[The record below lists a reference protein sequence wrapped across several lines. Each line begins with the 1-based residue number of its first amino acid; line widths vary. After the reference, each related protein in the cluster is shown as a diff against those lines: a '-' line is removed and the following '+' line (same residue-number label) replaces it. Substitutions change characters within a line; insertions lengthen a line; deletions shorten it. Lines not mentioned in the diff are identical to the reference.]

1 MKIVI
6 AGAGDVGLNISKYLS
21 LEAKEITLIDINPE
35 PLEHA
40 RQQLDLLTIQGDAA
54 SFQVLRE
61 AHVEKA
67 KLVLAVTTSE
77 STNLIT
83 AILAKKMGAKQ
94 VVARVQNP
102 ELLAS
107 KSREIFRELGID
119 SLFSPRLLAAFEIRR
134 LLRQSSMTDLFE
146 FEDGLITLL
155 GILIDSS
162 SSEEFQSL
170 DPLRTNSYRI
180 LAVLRGHNTLLPGEG
195 ISLEKDDHLIVIAT
209 QPGVEELL
217 RRFGKNPVRLRNV
230 MILGGTEIGLKTAQ
244 LLENSFNVTIVDKD
258 REKCRHLNEH
268 LHKALIICAD
278 ASHVDQL
285 KEEGLDNMDAVVALT
300 NNSEVNIIASLM
312 ANEVGVKKTIA
323 QVTNAD
329 YVPLSRNIGVDVLIN
344 ENLLAANNI
353 FRFIRKGKVEAVTSV
368 PGLDAEV
375 IEYEIFKQN
384 QLTRKK
390 ISELHLP
397 SGAEIAAVIRN
408 QKGLIP
414 GPDFKLEKGDK
425 AFVFSTSS
433 AIPAV
438 EKLFR

>member
-6 AGAGDVGLNISKYLS
+6 AGAGDVGLNISKFLS
-21 LEAKEITLIDINPE
+21 LEAKEITLIDIDSE
-35 PLEHA
+35 PLDHA
-40 RQQLDLLTIQGDAA
+40 RQQLDLLTIKGNAA

-61 AHVEKA
+61 AQVEKA

-77 STNLIT
+77 STNLLT

-102 ELLAS
+102 EFLAS

-119 SLFSPRLLAAFEIRR
+119 SIFSPRLLAAFEIRR

-146 FEDGLITLL
+146 FENGLVALM
-155 GILIDSS
+155 GILIDRTSTDDD
-162 SSEEFQSL
+162 QSL
-170 DPLRTNSYRI
+170 YPLSTNSYRI
-180 LAVLRGHNTLLPGEG
+180 LAILRSNRTILPNEEVT
-195 ISLEKDDHLIVIAT
+195 LEKDDHLIVIAT
-209 QPGVEELL
+209 QPGVEDLL

-230 MILGGTEIGLKTAQ
+230 MIIGGTEIGLKTAQ

-258 REKCRHLNEH
+258 REKCRYLNQH
-268 LHKALIICAD
+268 LHKALILCAD
-278 ASHVDQL
+278 ASHVHQL
-285 KEEGLDNMDAVVALT
+285 KEEGLDKMDAVVALT

-312 ANEVGVKKTIA
+312 ANDAGVKKTIA

-329 YVPLSRNIGVDVLIN
+329 YVHLSRNIGVDVLIN
-344 ENLLAANNI
+344 ENLIAANNI
-353 FRFIRKGKVEAVTSV
+353 FRFIRKGKVEAVTSL
-368 PGLDAEV
+368 PGLDAEL

-397 SGAEIAAVIRN
+397 AGAEIVAIIRN
-408 QKGLIP
+408 QKGIIP
-414 GPDFKLEKGDK
+414 GPDYRMEKEDK